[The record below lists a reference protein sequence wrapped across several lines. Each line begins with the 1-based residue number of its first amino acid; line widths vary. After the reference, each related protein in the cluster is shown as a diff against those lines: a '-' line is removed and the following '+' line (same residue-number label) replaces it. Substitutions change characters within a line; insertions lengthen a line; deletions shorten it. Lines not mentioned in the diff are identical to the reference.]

1 MVLHSF
7 HDSSRFKRGGLNAL
21 RDRFKKN
28 NDPRRVKSSL
38 IYLLYGKGDI
48 VKRMADLIYNGAY
61 KLNEFGEAS
70 VHELVGWINS
80 EELPVI
86 NGRTTK
92 VLRYYGFDV
101 RQL

>member
-1 MVLHSF
+1 
-7 HDSSRFKRGGLNAL
+7 
-21 RDRFKKN
+21 
-28 NDPRRVKSSL
+28 
-38 IYLLYGKGDI
+38 LYGKGDI
-48 VKRMADLIYNGAY
+48 VKRMADLIYDSSY
-61 KLNEFGEAS
+61 KLNEFGQS
-70 VHELVGWINS
+70 NVQELVGWINK